1 MHQLAIVIPAF
12 KPDFFRASL
21 SSIAV
26 QTDRRFQLYVGDDG
40 GPSAISEICSS
51 FPDLDMKYCRFND
64 NLGSQ
69 SLTGHWN
76 RCVALS
82 GEPWVWLFADDD
94 LMTPECVASF
104 YQELENA
111 GKTTLLR
118 FDTDTI
124 DAEGNT
130 TAVNVRHPREESG
143 IDFIF
148 ERLKGCRSSYVVEY
162 IFRREAFDKNKGFA
176 SYPAGW
182 CADDVT
188 WFQFSDG
195 EVIRTLEN
203 GRVKW
208 RASGRN
214 ISEDHMLYRT
224 EKLAAA
230 HKFLQ
235 FVRSDVIPNDPDEER
250 TTDDWQAASE
260 RWYQSQLR
268 YFMPMGASFWFRA
281 WRTTEEHWKANWLK
295 RACLF
300 TWWNVHLGATSL
312 YRAAV
317 KHLTQHR

>member
-1 MHQLAIVIPAF
+1 MPQLAIVIPAF
-12 KPDFFRASL
+12 KPDFFRATL
-21 SSIAV
+21 ESIVV
-26 QTDRRFQLYVGDDG
+26 QTDMRFQLYVGDDC
-40 GPSAISEICSS
+40 GPPEIFEICSS
-51 FPDLDMKYCRFND
+51 FPDLDLKYYRFQA

-69 SLTGHWN
+69 SLTEHWN

-82 GEPWVWLFADDD
+82 SEPWVWLFADDD

-104 YQELENA
+104 YRELENI
-111 GKTTLLR
+111 GRTELLR

-130 TAVNVRHPREESG
+130 IAVNTSHPPEESG
-143 IDFIF
+143 VDFIF

-162 IFRREAFDKNKGFA
+162 IFRRETFDRNQGFA
-176 SYPAGW
+176 NYPAAW
-182 CADDVT
+182 CADDVS

-195 EVIRTLEN
+195 GVIRTLEN
-203 GRVKW
+203 GRVQW
-208 RASGRN
+208 RASGQN
-214 ISEDHMLYRT
+214 ISEDHVLYRT

-235 FVRSDVIPNDPDEER
+235 FVRSDVIPNDQDDRR
-250 TTDDWQAASE
+250 TIDDWQVAAE

-268 YFMPMGASFWFRA
+268 YFMPMGASFWLRA
-281 WRTTEEHWKANWLK
+281 WRTTGEHWKASWLK

-300 TWWNVHLGATSL
+300 TWWNAHLGATSL

-317 KHLTQHR
+317 KHLIRH